1 MTRNDFSRR
10 RFLGLGLA
18 AAGGAIAA
26 KTILLDPD
34 PLYAMPQTVAPS
46 DRLRMGIIGIG
57 MQGNW
62 LLSSAIDLPGIE
74 CVAACDLYDGRHT
87 LAREITNKPELP
99 ATRRYH
105 ELLENKNIDCLI
117 AAVPDH
123 WHKQIVVDA
132 CAAGKDIYCEKP
144 MSHSAAEGV
153 DFVEAQKK
161 YNRIVQIGSQRVS
174 SQICKKAKEIVESGA
189 LGDLMLVEGWLGRN
203 DPTGAWEY
211 PPPFD
216 LSPQTLDWDTWL
228 GTAPKHAFSPEIF
241 ARWRCWKEYGT
252 GVAGDLLVHLVSGMM
267 FVLGWNEPPKRAM
280 AMGGIL
286 RWKDGRNM
294 PDVHASL
301 FQYGEI
307 PVYMRLNLGTEMPE
321 VYRFQGS
328 KGILEMTEFGLSFT
342 PQAGV
347 DTAPSYYDG
356 SFPRAMKA
364 QYEKEWRE
372 KHAVPIGKDPMPETI
387 TYKGPDY
394 DDVKPHLWNFFQSV
408 KSRKPVVEDALFG
421 HHAALA
427 CHMANESYF
436 RQAAVTWDPTTK
448 TIKS

>member
-1 MTRNDFSRR
+1 MKKDFSRR
-10 RFLGLGLA
+10 QFINLGLA
-18 AAGGAIAA
+18 AAGTTLAA
-26 KTILLDPD
+26 KTILLEPEALFAS
-34 PLYAMPQTVAPS
+34 PKQTAPS
-46 DRLRMGIIGIG
+46 DRLRFGIIGIG

-62 LLSSAIDLPGIE
+62 LLSSAIDLPGVE
-74 CVAACDLYDGRHT
+74 CVTACDLYDGRHT
-87 LAREITNKPELP
+87 LAREITNKTDLP
-99 ATRRYH
+99 VTRRYQD
-105 ELLENKNIDCLI
+105 LLNDKNIDCLI

-144 MSHSAAEGV
+144 MSHTAAEGV
-153 DFVEAQKK
+153 DMAEAQKK

-174 SQICKKAKEIVESGA
+174 SLICKKARELVQQGL
-189 LGDLMLVEGWLGRN
+189 LGDLMLVEGSLGRN

-211 PPPFD
+211 PPPLD
-216 LSPQTLDWDTWL
+216 LSPQNLDWDTWQ
-228 GTAPKHAFSPEIF
+228 GTAPKRPFSPETF

-267 FVLGWNEPPKRAM
+267 YVLNWNEAPKRAM

-301 FQYGEI
+301 FEYGDI
-307 PVYMRLNLGTEMPE
+307 PVYMRLNLGTESPE

-342 PQAGV
+342 PQAGI

-364 QYEKEWRE
+364 EYEKQW
-372 KHAVPIGKDPMPETI
+372 HAEHNIPIGKEPMPESI

-394 DDVKPHLWNFFQSV
+394 DDVKPHLWNFFEAV
-408 KSRKPVVEDALFG
+408 RSRKPVDEDAVFG

-436 RQAAVTWDPTTK
+436 RRSAVTWDPK
-448 TIKS
+448 SRTIKS